1 MLPVAC
7 PVYMRMYQD
16 GSSTR
21 LERVADQWE
30 FTSTDADGSVECRHQ
45 FSGLLGAVQRS
56 VDALVLFARGD
67 LKRAMN
73 EFNRDKEAP

>member
-1 MLPVAC
+1 
-7 PVYMRMYQD
+7 MYQD

-56 VDALVLFARGD
+56 VDAMVQRPARTAWIRMSD
-67 LKRAMN
+67 
-73 EFNRDKEAP
+73 